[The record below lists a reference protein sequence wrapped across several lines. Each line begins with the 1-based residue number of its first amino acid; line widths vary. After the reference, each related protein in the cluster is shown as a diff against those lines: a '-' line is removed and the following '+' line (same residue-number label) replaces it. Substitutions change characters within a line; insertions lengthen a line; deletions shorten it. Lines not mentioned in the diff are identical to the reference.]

1 MNSKK
6 KLEIKVTQYNRVK
19 INEVYENVPQSF
31 TFYLEDNRANHGLN
45 FRNSIVNRIT
55 KKFLA
60 LSLDFESKVNDFNRS
75 QLLKNRTLK
84 EGALSLQINGEY
96 ITRLTTKEGKVETSL
111 SWYTK
116 KSNVFKDTLLFLLSQ
131 KEIATQN
138 NDGVEL
144 PTLEQEQ
151 KVALLKTLKGKV
163 KKQMKKGL
171 SQEEAIELVAKNCN
185 LTIAEVKKQVNK

>member
-131 KEIATQN
+131 KEIAN
-138 NDGVEL
+138 LIGVTEVTLRSRYKEL
-144 PTLEQEQ
+144 I
-151 KVALLKTLKGKV
+151 
-163 KKQMKKGL
+163 KKL
-171 SQEEAIELVAKNCN
+171 NINF
-185 LTIAEVKKQVNK
+185 